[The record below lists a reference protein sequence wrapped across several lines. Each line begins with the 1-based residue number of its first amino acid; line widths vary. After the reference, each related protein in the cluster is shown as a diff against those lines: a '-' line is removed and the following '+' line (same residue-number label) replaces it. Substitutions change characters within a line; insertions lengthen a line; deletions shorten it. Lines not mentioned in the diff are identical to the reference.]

1 MQEKQQ
7 NQEKQQKQEKQEKPE
22 KPLIGLFWTN
32 RIGHFG
38 VQASDAKKEL
48 DFTFEDFICQGF
60 VWHSILDK

>member
-1 MQEKQQ
+1 MQEKQEKQQ

-38 VQASDAKKEL
+38 VQASDAKRN
-48 DFTFEDFICQGF
+48 
-60 VWHSILDK
+60 